1 MKDWRLFDT
10 LMVIHIILLVAEII
24 AKIVKA

>member
-10 LMVIHIILLVAEII
+10 LMVIHIILLVAELIT
-24 AKIVKA
+24 KIVKA